1 MSVQSLQLERS
12 NDAAVSD
19 ALHVCGRFLG
29 GESKDQIIQDILQGS
44 PGMSVDTATD
54 FAGTAIDVYGPDGHP
69 DDPG

>member
-1 MSVQSLQLERS
+1 LQLERS